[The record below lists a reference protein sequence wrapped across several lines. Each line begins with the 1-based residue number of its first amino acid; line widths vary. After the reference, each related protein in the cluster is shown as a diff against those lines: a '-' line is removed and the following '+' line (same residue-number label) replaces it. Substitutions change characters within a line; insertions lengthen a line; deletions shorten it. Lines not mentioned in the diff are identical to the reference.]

1 MRPLAPTIRL
11 LLPLAVS
18 GLLRPAPVPA
28 APESGLAAVG
38 PSAAQQPPDTALT
51 RLLRFPDIHGDR
63 IAFVYAGDIWVVASE
78 GGLARRLTSH
88 EGLEL
93 YPKFSPDGRWIA
105 FSGEYDGTRQVY
117 VIPVEGGIPRQLTW
131 YNDVGPMPPRGGTDY
146 RIYGWTPDGS
156 KVVFRA
162 NRLPWGVRLGRP
174 YEVPVAGGLETPL
187 AIPESGGADLSPD
200 GTRVAFTP
208 KDREF
213 RTWKRYRGGRAQ
225 DVWVYDLAADTAWQ
239 VTDTPATDNQPVWV
253 GDTVYFTS
261 DRDWKLNLWAVDP
274 AGGPARKVTF
284 HEEYD
289 VLWPSGGP
297 GGVVYENGG
306 WIWRYDPAR
315 GESVRVPIR
324 VAGDLPY
331 ARPVEKDA
339 SKFIEASAISPTGA
353 RALFAARGDLFT
365 VPAEHG
371 PIRNLTRSQGVREMA
386 PAWSPDGRWIAY
398 LSDRSGEYEIWL
410 RAGDG
415 SGEERRITTDGDIWK
430 FPPVWSPDSR
440 KLAFGD
446 KRQRLRVVD
455 VAGGRIT
462 EVDRSGRN
470 DIRDYAWSPDS
481 RWLAYGK
488 TAETRLAQVWVWSA
502 ASGEAVPLTDP
513 MVASFSPVFDPGG
526 RYLYFLSNRDMNLT
540 FSGWESTFVYTG
552 PTRVYAATLNADVP
566 RPFAPRSDEET
577 PVGDRAERQREGG
590 AGREG
595 KDRTEPAET
604 DRQPAE
610 VRIDVDGFESRVVAI
625 PGPSGS
631 YRGLEATE
639 DGPVYVYAPAGR
651 SGGGARPALKRYR
664 LEERKEET
672 LLEGAGAIRLSADG
686 KKLLFSANGSWEIAE
701 VKPGIEPGA
710 NGLDLSGMH
719 LTVDP
724 RAEWAQMYVD
734 AWRILRDWFYDPGLH
749 GVDWEGMRE
758 RYGALVPFVAH
769 RADLDYVLGELG
781 GELNAGHVYVQSG
794 DEPRVERRDHGLLG
808 AELEDDGSGRYRI
821 SRVFR
826 GENWHADFRSPL
838 TEPGARVEE
847 GEYLLAVDGVEVTTA
862 ENPYRALAGK
872 AGELVTLRVAPRPD
886 GREARELRVRPIDR
900 ETNLRYLDWVEDRRR
915 RVAEAS
921 DGRIGY
927 IHLPNTA
934 VEGNRELFRNF
945 YPQTDVDALILDDRY
960 NGGGFIPVEMIEL
973 LDRPVLSYWARR
985 GIEPSRSPGF
995 AHAGPKAMLI
1005 NGLAASGGD
1014 ALPYYFR
1021 KRGLGPLIG
1030 TRTWGGLIGLS
1041 GTPSLVDGGS
1051 VETPTFRFF
1060 DEGEWRVENEG
1071 VAPGIEVVDRPDL
1084 VAGGRDPSLETA
1096 IGVLLGELERRPP
1109 APVRQPTPWV
1119 DPHGRSGPNRE

>member
-1 MRPLAPTIRL
+1 MRRSLATLRHALSLTVLFGATPVL
-11 LLPLAVS
+11 SHDA
-18 GLLRPAPVPA
+18 GL
-28 APESGLAAVG
+28 G
-38 PSAAQQPPDTALT
+38 AQQPADTALT
-51 RLLRFPDIHGDR
+51 RLLRYPDIHADR
-63 IAFVYAGDIWVVASE
+63 IAFVYGGDIWIVGSE

-117 VIPVEGGIPRQLTW
+117 VIPVEGGVPRQLTW

-146 RIYGWTPDGS
+146 RIYGWTPEGAN
-156 KVVFRA
+156 VVFRA

-174 YEVPVAGGLETPL
+174 YRVPVAGGLETPL

-200 GTRVAFTP
+200 GTQVAFTP

-239 VTDTPATDNQPVWV
+239 VTDAPATDNQPVWV

-261 DRDWKLNLWAVDP
+261 DRDWKLNLWAIDP
-274 AGGPARKVTF
+274 AGGAPRKVTF

-306 WIWRYDPAR
+306 WIWHYDPRR
-315 GESVRVPIR
+315 GETARVPIR
-324 VAGDLPY
+324 VAGDLPH
-331 ARPVEKDA
+331 ARPLEKNA
-339 SKFIEASAISPTGA
+339 SDFIEASAISPSGA

-371 PIRNLTRSQGVREMA
+371 PIRNLTRSPGVREMA
-386 PAWSPDGRWIAY
+386 PAWSPDGRWVAY
-398 LSDRSGEYEIWL
+398 LSDRSGEYEIWV
-410 RAGDG
+410 RAQDG
-415 SGEERRITTDGDIWK
+415 TGTERRITTDGDIWK
-430 FPPVWSPDSR
+430 FPAVWSPDSR
-440 KLAFGD
+440 RLAFGD
-446 KRQRLRVVD
+446 KKQRLRVVD
-455 VAGGRIT
+455 VESGRVT

-488 TAETRLAQVWVWSA
+488 TAETRLAQIWAWHAESN
-502 ASGEAVPLTDP
+502 EAVALTDP
-513 MVASFSPVFDPGG
+513 MVESFSPAFDPKG

-577 PVGDRAERQREGG
+577 PDGRDDEDADERAD
-590 AGREG
+590 A
-595 KDRTEPAET
+595 DPSDPPAVRL
-604 DRQPAE
+604 DPA
-610 VRIDVDGFESRVVAI
+610 GFETRVVAI

-631 YRGLEATE
+631 YRGLAATE
-639 DGPVYVYAPAGR
+639 DGPVYLYAPATGEE
-651 SGGGARPALKRYR
+651 RPALKRYR

-672 LLEGAGAIRLSADG
+672 LLEEAGSVRLSGDG
-686 KKLLFSANGSWEIAE
+686 TKLLFSANGGWEIAE
-701 VKPGIEPGA
+701 LKPCIEPGA
-710 NGLDLSGMH
+710 KKLDLSAMRV
-719 LTVDP
+719 TVEP
-724 RAEWAQMYVD
+724 RTEWAQMYLD

-749 GVDWEGMRE
+749 GVDWVAMRD
-758 RYGALVPFVAH
+758 RYGALVPHVAH

-821 SRVFR
+821 TKVFR
-826 GENWHADFRSPL
+826 GENWHEDFRSPL
-838 TEPGARVEE
+838 TEPGARVEA
-847 GEYLLAVDGVEVTTA
+847 GEYLLAVDGVPVTTA
-862 ENPYRALAGK
+862 ENPYRSLAGK
-872 AGELVTLRVAPRPD
+872 AGELVTLRVGPRPD
-886 GREARELRVRPIDR
+886 GRNAREIRVRPIVR
-900 ETNLRYLDWVEDRRR
+900 ETNLRYLDWVEESRR

-921 DGRIGY
+921 NGRIGY

-934 VEGNRELFRNF
+934 AEGNRELFRNF
-945 YPQTDVDALILDDRY
+945 YPQTHVDALILDVRY

-995 AHAGPKAMLI
+995 VHTGPKAMLI

-1021 KRGLGPLIG
+1021 KRELGPLIG

-1071 VAPGIEVVDRPDL
+1071 VAPDIEVVDRPDL
-1084 VAGGRDPSLETA
+1084 VARGRDPGLERA
-1096 IGVLLGELERRPP
+1096 IDVLLRDLERQPP
-1109 APVRQPTPWV
+1109 APLRLPAPWV
-1119 DPHGRSGPNRE
+1119 DPHGSSGPDRE

>member
-1 MRPLAPTIRL
+1 MRRPLATF
-11 LLPLAVS
+11 
-18 GLLRPAPVPA
+18 LRPLVLVALFGGTSALVH
-28 APESGLAAVG
+28 VG
-38 PSAAQQPPDTALT
+38 EVSAQETADTALT
-51 RLLRFPDIHGDR
+51 RLLRQPDIHGDR
-63 IAFVYAGDIWVVASE
+63 IAFVYAGDIWVVGTA

-117 VIPVEGGIPRQLTW
+117 VIPVEGGVPRQLTW

-146 RIYGWTPDGS
+146 RVYGWTPDGAE
-156 KVVFRA
+156 VVFRA

-174 YEVPVAGGLETPL
+174 YRVPVEGGLETPL

-200 GTRVAFTP
+200 GTKVAFTP

-225 DVWVYDLAADTAWQ
+225 DVWIYDLAADTAWQ

-261 DRDWKLNLWAVDP
+261 DRDWKLNLWVVDP

-306 WIWRYDPAR
+306 WIWRFDPAR
-315 GESVRVPIR
+315 GESARVPIR

-339 SKFIEASAISPTGA
+339 SKFIEASEISPTGA

-371 PIRNLTRSQGVREMA
+371 PIRNLTRSPGVREMA

-398 LSDRSGEYEIWL
+398 LSDRSGEYEIWI
-410 RAGDG
+410 RARDG
-415 SGEERRITTDGDIWK
+415 SGDERRITTDGDIWK

-440 KLAFGD
+440 RLAFGD

-455 VAGGRIT
+455 VESGRVT

-488 TAETRLAQVWVWSA
+488 TAETRLAQIWVWSA
-502 ASGEAVPLTDP
+502 ESGGTVPLTDP
-513 MVASFSPVFDPGG
+513 MVASFSPVFDPEG

-552 PTRVYAATLNADVP
+552 PTRVYAATLNGDVP
-566 RPFAPRSDEET
+566 LPFAPRSDEES
-577 PVGDRAERQREGG
+577 PGAARDGDDGGGEAGEERGG
-590 AGREG
+590 ASRAP
-595 KDRTEPAET
+595 T
-604 DRQPAE
+604 E
-610 VRIDVDGFESRVVAI
+610 VRIDADGFETRVVAI
-625 PGPSGS
+625 PGPSGG
-631 YRGLEATE
+631 YRGLAATP
-639 DGPVYVYAPAGR
+639 DGPVYVHAPAGDA
-651 SGGGARPALKRYR
+651 GAGARPALKRYR
-664 LEERKEET
+664 LDERKEET
-672 LLEGAGAIRLSADG
+672 ILEAAGAVRLSADG
-686 KKLLFSANGSWEIAE
+686 KKVLFSANGSWEIAE
-701 VKPGIEPGA
+701 LKPGIEPGA
-710 NGLDLSGMH
+710 KKLDLSGMRV
-719 LTVDP
+719 TVDP
-724 RAEWAQMYVD
+724 KAEWAQMYSD

-758 RYGALVPFVAH
+758 RYGALVPHVAH
-769 RADLDYVLGELG
+769 RADLDYLLGELG

-821 SRVFR
+821 AKVFR
-826 GENWHADFRSPL
+826 GENWHGDFRSPL
-838 TEPGARVEE
+838 TEAGARVEP

-862 ENPYRALAGK
+862 GNPYRALAGK
-872 AGELVTLRVAPRPD
+872 AGELVVLRVGPRPD
-886 GREARELRVRPIDR
+886 GRDAREIRVRPVSR

-945 YPQTDVDALILDDRY
+945 YPQTDVEALILDDRY

-995 AHAGPKAMLI
+995 VHTGPKAMLI

-1021 KRGLGPLIG
+1021 KRELGPLIG

-1071 VAPGIEVVDRPDL
+1071 VAPDIEVVDRPDH
-1084 VAGGRDPSLETA
+1084 VARGGDPSLETA
-1096 IGVLLGELERRPP
+1096 IDVLLRELERRPP
-1109 APVRQPTPWV
+1109 APVRQPAPWI
-1119 DPHGRSGPNRE
+1119 DPHGKSGPNRD